1 MSRRT
6 QRLKFTSRF
15 RALRKRRDVQ
25 LQATVRST
33 SHNVVVIET
42 ECHEIRLDGLPKNHA
57 RCAAETAALRDFVP
71 TYDRCGSSLQI
82 DAPAARARCPLYLQQ
97 RPNIGTAT
105 KRREVPIQDLSRCSK
120 LSRLLDHLVGEREQL
135 RWHFQTECLGS
146 LEIDQ

>member
-6 QRLKFTSRF
+6 QRLKFTSGF
-15 RALRKRRDVQ
+15 RALRKRKDVR

-71 TYDRCGSSLQI
+71 TYDRCGSSAT
-82 DAPAARARCPLYLQQ
+82 DRYASGGRAMPALPPKAD
-97 RPNIGTAT
+97 
-105 KRREVPIQDLSRCSK
+105 K
-120 LSRLLDHLVGEREQL
+120 
-135 RWHFQTECLGS
+135 
-146 LEIDQ
+146 